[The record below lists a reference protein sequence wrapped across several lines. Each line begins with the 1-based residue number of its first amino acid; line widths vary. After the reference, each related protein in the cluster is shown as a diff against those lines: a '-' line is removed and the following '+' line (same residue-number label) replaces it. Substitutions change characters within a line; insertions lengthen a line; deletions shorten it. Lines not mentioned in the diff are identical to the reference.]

1 MKRRILVTGG
11 AGFVG
16 RRLVRALRDEHKV
29 FVMDLL
35 KFGNRFSA
43 DDNAN
48 ITLEE
53 VDIRDPHSVE
63 AVMDRFCPE
72 IVVHLAAIHFIPE
85 CEQNPLNAEDVNVLG
100 TINLLRACP
109 DGARFV
115 FASSGAVY
123 RPDKIPHDE
132 LQSVVEPTDVYG
144 FSKLHAEHYVRYFA
158 QQRNLCGVVVRLFNV
173 IGPGETSPHLLP
185 EIVHQLKSGNV
196 KIKLGNVWP
205 KRDYIHVDDAAAGF
219 REAALK
225 GAIPVG
231 STKTVN
237 LGTGRQYSV
246 SMILEQLRLLTG
258 IPIEVEHDA
267 SRARSVDRPFLQADI
282 SRIQAEF
289 GWSPKLD
296 IANALADLWLDPDL
310 TPFLI
315 EQLRKVG

>member
-16 RRLVRALRDEHKV
+16 RQLVRALGDKHEIC
-29 FVMDLL
+29 VMDLL

-43 DDNAN
+43 YDKKNF
-48 ITLEE
+48 TLEE
-53 VDIRDPHSVE
+53 VDIRDPRAVT
-63 AVMDRFCPE
+63 AVMDRFRPE

-85 CEQNPLNAEDVNVLG
+85 CERDPVTAEDVNVLG

-123 RPDKIPHDE
+123 RPDENPHDE
-132 LQSVVEPTDVYG
+132 LQSMVEPADVYG
-144 FSKLHAEHYVRYFA
+144 FTKLHAEQYVQYFA
-158 QQRNLCGVVVRLFNV
+158 RQRNLCGVIVRLFNV
-173 IGPGETSPHLLP
+173 VGPGETSPHLLP
-185 EIVHQLKSGNV
+185 EIIYQLKSGTV

-219 REAALK
+219 REVALT
-225 GAIPVG
+225 GTVSLG

-237 LGTGRQYSV
+237 LGTGKQYSV
-246 SMILEQLRLLTG
+246 SMILEQLRPLTG
-258 IPIEVEHDA
+258 IPIEVEHDE
-267 SRARSVDRPFLQADI
+267 SRARRVDRPFLQANI

-289 GWSPKLD
+289 GWSPKLG
-296 IANALADLWLDPDL
+296 IANALADIWSDPDL
-310 TPFLI
+310 SPSLI
-315 EQLRKVG
+315 EQLRKR